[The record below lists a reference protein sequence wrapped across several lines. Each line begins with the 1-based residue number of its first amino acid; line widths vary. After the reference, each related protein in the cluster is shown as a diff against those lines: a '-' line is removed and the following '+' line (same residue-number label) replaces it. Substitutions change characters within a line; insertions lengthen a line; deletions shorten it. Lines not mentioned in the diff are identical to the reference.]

1 MAKSEK
7 ISLLP
12 SKRRIGG
19 WAAIDSWSYINREE
33 RFILRMNVN
42 SIEIFG
48 DEMKTGSHK
57 DDPFRAI
64 IGNILVTGAAEN
76 SKGGFKSR
84 VFAEV
89 QSYSTELQEMEHA
102 SDLFFRLCELIVDC
116 QSLSM
121 PDDSFKIIVA
131 YLLNESKGS
140 QEQLDEQIRE
150 LLGMDSASFE
160 AAKERFKEQQC
171 ILSSLNK
178 AAR

>member
-1 MAKSEK
+1 
-7 ISLLP
+7 
-12 SKRRIGG
+12 
-19 WAAIDSWSYINREE
+19 
-33 RFILRMNVN
+33 
-42 SIEIFG
+42 
-48 DEMKTGSHK
+48 
-57 DDPFRAI
+57 
-64 IGNILVTGAAEN
+64 
-76 SKGGFKSR
+76 
-84 VFAEV
+84 
-89 QSYSTELQEMEHA
+89 MEHA